1 MDLLNRIFTDAWIL
15 WSVIGIALM
24 LCEGLTPG
32 TFSLF
37 FGGLGAFATSAVCYF
52 YPSVAVSGTQQLLI
66 FSAMSVFSLL
76 LIRPKIIRRIYNKN
90 KFKQNTLE
98 ELLGKHAKALTNL
111 TRNRLET
118 GKALFEGTEWSAVP
132 IEDSPDIPAGSTV
145 TVVQIDGLTLKV
157 KLTRAEK

>member
-1 MDLLNRIFTDAWIL
+1 MDLLNSIFTDAWIF

-24 LCEGLTPG
+24 LCEGITPG
-32 TFSLF
+32 SFSLF
-37 FGGLGAFATSAVCYF
+37 FLGLGAFAASVACYF

-66 FSAMSVFSLL
+66 FSVMSVFSLL
-76 LIRPKIIRRIYNKN
+76 LIRPKIIRRIYSKN
-90 KFKQNTLE
+90 KSRQNAPE

-111 TRNRLET
+111 SRNGVET

-145 TVVQIDGLTLKV
+145 TVVQMDGLTLKV
-157 KLTRAEK
+157 KLTRAE